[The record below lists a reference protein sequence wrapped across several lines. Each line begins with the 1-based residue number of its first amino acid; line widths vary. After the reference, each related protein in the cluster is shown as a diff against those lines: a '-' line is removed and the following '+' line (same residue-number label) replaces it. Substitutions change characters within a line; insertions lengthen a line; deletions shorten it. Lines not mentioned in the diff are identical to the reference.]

1 MEDFSQF
8 TGHETEEVSKIVNP
22 QREIRPQAEKE
33 RSPDYFQRQKEQDGR
48 SEWSGGGW
56 GGRGK

>member
-8 TGHETEEVSKIVNP
+8 TGQKQLPDAET
-22 QREIRPQAEKE
+22 RPQPEKE
-33 RSPDYFQRQKEQDGR
+33 KAPTYFQKQKEQDGR
-48 SEWSGGGW
+48 SEWSGGSW